1 MKVQES
7 VKKTTLNVALGTL
20 LLTALMLVVF
30 LLCRA
35 LDFSVLLGAL
45 LGFTAAVANFF
56 LMGVAVQQVT
66 ESIHGAPGET
76 APQPEPADA
85 QDQDEEM
92 QVDPPLSKEQQ
103 EEVKAAK
110 KRMQRSY
117 MGRLCMQLAVLA
129 VAAFAPCFNLLAT
142 AIPLLFPGL
151 VVKVMG
157 ILNIGMD

>member
-20 LLTALMLVVF
+20 ILTALMLVVF

-35 LDFSVLLGAL
+35 LDASVLLGAL

-56 LMGVAVQQVT
+56 LMGVAVQKVT
-66 ESIHGAPGET
+66 ESIHGAPRGT

-85 QDQDEEM
+85 QDEEM
-92 QVDPPLSKEQQ
+92 QVDPPLTEEQQ
-103 EEVKAAK
+103 QEVKAAK

-129 VAAFAPCFNLLAT
+129 IAAFAPCFSLLAT

-151 VVKVMG
+151 VVKIMG

>member
-20 LLTALMLVVF
+20 ILTALMLVVF
-30 LLCRA
+30 LLCHA
-35 LDFSVLLGAL
+35 LDASVLLGAL

-56 LMGVAVQQVT
+56 LMGVAVQKVT
-66 ESIHGAPGET
+66 ESIHGAPRGT
-76 APQPEPADA
+76 APQLEPADA
-85 QDQDEEM
+85 QDEEM
-92 QVDPPLSKEQQ
+92 QVDPPLTEEQQ
-103 EEVKAAK
+103 QEVKAAK

-129 VAAFAPCFNLLAT
+129 IAAFAPCFSLLAT

-151 VVKVMG
+151 VVKIMG

>member
-20 LLTALMLVVF
+20 ILTALMLVVF
-30 LLCRA
+30 LLCGA
-35 LDFSVLLGAL
+35 LDASVLLGAL

-56 LMGVAVQQVT
+56 LMGVAVQKVT
-66 ESIHGAPGET
+66 ESIHGAPRGT
-76 APQPEPADA
+76 APQTEPADA
-85 QDQDEEM
+85 QDEEM
-92 QVDPPLSKEQQ
+92 QVDPPLTEEQQ
-103 EEVKAAK
+103 QEVKAAK

-129 VAAFAPCFNLLAT
+129 IAAFAPCFSLLAT

-151 VVKVMG
+151 VVKIMG